1 MSLLLRSLKSIFFW
15 RYSRTTWQYDVLCV
29 LILVFIFLTP
39 KSWFDNGELPLAVG
53 HQTPLTRVYLPLN
66 EGLSGELDRS
76 EIESRVRLLTGKPDA
91 TVQGFRPRVDTLGNL
106 VAYEVDIR

>member
-1 MSLLLRSLKSIFFW
+1 MGHLLRSLKRIFFW

-39 KSWFDNGELPLAVG
+39 KSWFDNGELPLD
-53 HQTPLTRVYLPLN
+53 
-66 EGLSGELDRS
+66 EGLNGELDRS
-76 EIESRVRLLTGKPDA
+76 EIERRVRSLTGKADA
-91 TVQGFRPRVDTLGNL
+91 TVMGFWPRVDTRGNP

>member
-1 MSLLLRSLKSIFFW
+1 MGLLLRSLKSIFFW

-39 KSWFDNGELPLAVG
+39 KSWFANGELPSAVG

-66 EGLSGELDRS
+66 EGLSGEVNRS
-76 EIESRVRLLTGKPDA
+76 EIERRVRSLTGKLDA
-91 TVQGFRPRVDTLGNL
+91 TVMGFRPRVDARGNP